1 MSKEKENKYNT
12 SANPPSGG
20 EGAKDSTSKAPPLAN
35 GGKGSS
41 ATVTGKAFDWQLLKR
56 IMHYVKPYTSVFVIA
71 AFLTIFL
78 AVIALFQPILIQRT
92 LDKYILANDYHG
104 LVFMVE
110 LMIGQLVVQTIAQY
124 YQTYLTNSLGQ
135 SVIRDLRKDVF
146 NHITSLRL
154 KYFDRTPIGMLI
166 TRTVSDLET
175 IADIFSEGLISIMG
189 DMLLVFAVIGYM
201 LWQDWKLALITLI
214 PMPFLFAS
222 TYVFKEAIKSSFQ
235 EVRTQVA
242 QLNTF
247 LAEHISGIS
256 VIQYF
261 SREEQEMRK
270 FKAVNLKYRDAN
282 IRSNWYYSI
291 FFPVV
296 EILFAVCMALLVWYG
311 CKRILNDQQIHAIS
325 ASEGGITPG
334 LITSFIVLL
343 NMLFRPI
350 RQLADKFNTLQ
361 MGMVG
366 ADRIF
371 KVLDT
376 DEVATDDGKLAP
388 SVLEGDIEFKD
399 VWFAYNDENWVL
411 KNINF
416 HIKPGE
422 TLALVGATGAGK
434 SSTINILNR
443 FYDIGKGSVTVD
455 GYDIREY
462 KVDYLR
468 SKIATVIQDVFLFTD
483 TIGNNIS
490 LNNTQITR
498 EEIIKA
504 AKDVGAHEFIERLPG
519 GYDYN
524 VMERGATLSAGQ
536 AQLISFIRALV
547 YNPAILVLDEATS
560 SVDTETEL
568 LIQTAI
574 NKLMQGRTAIV
585 IAHRLSTI
593 QNADKIIV
601 LDHGEIMESGTH
613 QELLRI
619 ENGYYRKLYDL
630 QFNSAGIAKPI

>member
-1 MSKEKENKYNT
+1 MAKENKET
-12 SANPPSGG
+12 
-20 EGAKDSTSKAPPLAN
+20 TSKAPPS
-35 GGKGSS
+35 GGGGGS
-41 ATVTGKAFDWQLLKR
+41 VTGKAFDWHLLKR
-56 IMHYVKPYTSVFVIA
+56 IMHYVTPYRSVFVIA
-71 AFLTIFL
+71 GFLTIFL
-78 AVIALFQPILIQRT
+78 AVIALIQPILIQRT
-92 LDKYILANDYHG
+92 LDKYILTNDYHG

-110 LMIGQLVVQTIAQY
+110 LMVGQLIVQTIAQY

-256 VIQYF
+256 IIQYF

-311 CKRILNDQQIHAIS
+311 CKRILNDQQMHAIS
-325 ASEGGITPG
+325 ASQGGITPG

-388 SVLEGDIEFKD
+388 PALQGDIEFKD

-443 FYDIGKGSVTVD
+443 FYDIGKGTVTVD
-455 GYDIREY
+455 GHDIREY

-490 LNNTQITR
+490 LNNTEITR
-498 EEIIKA
+498 EEIIAA

>member
-1 MSKEKENKYNT
+1 MSQ
-12 SANPPSGG
+12 
-20 EGAKDSTSKAPPLAN
+20 
-35 GGKGSS
+35 
-41 ATVTGKAFDWQLLKR
+41 VTGKALDWNLLGRVMK
-56 IMHYVKPYTSVFVIA
+56 YVKPYRSTFVIA

-78 AVIALFQPILIQRT
+78 AGSALVQPILMQLT
-92 LDKYILANDYHG
+92 LDKYILANNYNG
-104 LVFMVE
+104 LVLMVV
-110 LMIGQLVVQTIAQY
+110 LMIAQLAMQTAVQY
-124 YQTYLTNSLGQ
+124 YQTYSTNALGQ

-146 NHITSLRL
+146 NHIMSLRL

-175 IADIFSEGLISIMG
+175 IADIFSEGLISIVG
-189 DMLLVFAVIGYM
+189 DLLLVLAIIILM
-201 LWQDWKLALITLI
+201 MISDWKLALITLI
-214 PMPFLFAS
+214 PMPFLMLS

-242 QLNTF
+242 HLNTF

-256 VIQYF
+256 IIQYF
-261 SREEQEMRK
+261 SREDQEMRK
-270 FKAVNLKYRDAN
+270 FKSVNMKYRDAN

-296 EILFAVCMALLVWYG
+296 EILFACSMALLVWYG
-311 CKRILNDQQIHAIS
+311 CKRILTDQQLVSLGTRNHPV
-325 ASEGGITPG
+325 TPG
-334 LITSFIVLL
+334 MILSFIVLL
-343 NMLFRPI
+343 NLLFRPI

-376 DEVATDDGKLAP
+376 DEVAANTGTLRPTSLRGAIDF
-388 SVLEGDIEFKD
+388 EN

-416 HIKPGE
+416 HVNPGE

-443 FYDIGKGSVTVD
+443 FYEIGQGAAKVD
-455 GYDIREY
+455 GIDIREY
-462 KVDYLR
+462 DVAYLR
-468 SKIATVIQDVFLFTD
+468 SQIATVIQDVFLFSD
-483 TIGNNIS
+483 TIANNIS
-490 LNNTQITR
+490 LNNPTITR
-498 EEIIKA
+498 EQIIAA
-504 AKDVGAHEFIERLPG
+504 AKDVGAHDFIERLPG

-524 VMERGATLSAGQ
+524 VMEPGSTLSSGQ

-568 LIQTAI
+568 LIQNAI

-601 LDHGEIMESGTH
+601 LDHGEIKEMGTH
-613 QELLRI
+613 QELLKI
-619 ENGYYRKLYDL
+619 EHGYYRKLYDL
-630 QFNSAGIAKPI
+630 QFNSAGIVKS

>member
-1 MSKEKENKYNT
+1 MSQ
-12 SANPPSGG
+12 P
-20 EGAKDSTSKAPPLAN
+20 
-35 GGKGSS
+35 
-41 ATVTGKAFDWQLLKR
+41 VTGKAIDWQLLTR
-56 IMHYVKPYTSVFVIA
+56 IMQYVRPYKRTFYIA
-71 AFLTIFL
+71 AFLTVFI
-78 AVIALFQPILIQRT
+78 AVIALAQPILMEKA
-92 LDKYILANDYHG
+92 LDDYILAGNYNG
-104 LVFMVE
+104 LVIIVI
-110 LMIGQLVVQTIAQY
+110 LMIVQLIIQTVAQY
-124 YQTYLTNSLGQ
+124 YQTYSTNALGQ
-135 SVIRDLRKDVF
+135 SVIRDLRIHVF
-146 NHITSLRL
+146 NHIMGLRL

-175 IADIFSEGLISIMG
+175 IADIFSEGLISIAG
-189 DMLLVFAVIGYM
+189 DLLLVVSIIIYM
-201 LWQDWKLALITLI
+201 LTQDWKLTLITLI
-214 PMPFLFAS
+214 PLPFLLAA

-235 EVRTQVA
+235 DVRTHVA

-247 LAEHISGIS
+247 LQEHISGIS
-256 VIQYF
+256 IIQYF

-270 FKAVNLKYRDAN
+270 FNVVNEKYRDAN

-296 EILFAVCMALLVWYG
+296 EIFVACSIGLLVWYG
-311 CKRILNDQQIHAIS
+311 CKRILSDQQMASLS
-325 ASEGGITPG
+325 ATRQGITPG
-334 LITSFIVLL
+334 KILAFITLL
-343 NMLFRPI
+343 NLLFRPI

-376 DEVATDDGKLAP
+376 DETAP
-388 SVLEGDIEFKD
+388 NNGTLQPGTLRGHIQFTN

-411 KNINF
+411 KNLNF
-416 HIKPGE
+416 EIQPGE

-443 FYDIGKGSVTVD
+443 FYEIGQGNVQVD
-455 GYDIREY
+455 GVDI
-462 KVDYLR
+462 KDYELNFLR
-468 SKIATVIQDVFLFTD
+468 SQIATVIQDVFLFSD
-483 TIGNNIS
+483 TIANNIS
-490 LNNTQITR
+490 LNNPAITR
-498 EEIIKA
+498 EQVIKA
-504 AKDVGAHEFIERLPG
+504 ATDVGAHEFIERLPG

-536 AQLISFIRALV
+536 AQLISFVRALV

-560 SVDTETEL
+560 SVDTETEI
-568 LIQTAI
+568 LIQNAI
-574 NKLMQGRTAIV
+574 DKLMDGRTAIV

-593 QNADKIIV
+593 QKADKIIV
-601 LDHGEIMESGTH
+601 LDHGEIKEMGTH

-630 QFNSAGIAKPI
+630 QFNSAGIER

>member
-1 MSKEKENKYNT
+1 MAKDKKESTSKV
-12 SANPPSGG
+12 PPSGG
-20 EGAKDSTSKAPPLAN
+20 
-35 GGKGSS
+35 GGGV
-41 ATVTGKAFDWQLLKR
+41 VTGKAVDWKLLR
-56 IMHYVKPYTSVFVIA
+56 RVMHYVKPYNGIFIIA
-71 AFLTIFL
+71 TLLTIFL
-78 AVIALFQPILIQRT
+78 AAIALAQPILIQLT

-104 LVFMVE
+104 LVFMIE
-110 LMIGQLVVQTIAQY
+110 LMIGQLVIQTIAQY

-135 SVIRDLRKDVF
+135 SVIRDLRIDIF

-189 DMLLVFAVIGYM
+189 DLLLVIAVIGYM
-201 LWQDWKLALITLI
+201 LFQDWKLALITLI
-214 PMPFLFAS
+214 PMPLLFAS

-242 QLNTF
+242 HLNTF

-256 VIQYF
+256 IIQYF

-270 FKAVNLKYRDAN
+270 FRSVNEKYRDAN

-296 EILFAVCMALLVWYG
+296 EILFAICIALLVWYG
-311 CKRILNDQQIHAIS
+311 CKRILSDQQLHSIS
-325 ASEGGITPG
+325 ASPGGVTPG
-334 LITSFIVLL
+334 VITGFIVLL

-376 DEVATDDGKLAP
+376 DEVAIDKGKLTPPA
-388 SVLEGDIEFKD
+388 LQGEIEFNN

-443 FYDIGKGSVTVD
+443 FYDIGKGEVKVD
-455 GYDIREY
+455 GIDIREY

-490 LNNTQITR
+490 LNNPDITR

-504 AKDVGAHEFIERLPG
+504 AKDVGAHDFIERLPG

-547 YNPAILVLDEATS
+547 YNPTILVLDEATS

-568 LIQTAI
+568 LIQNAI

-601 LDHGEIMESGTH
+601 LDHGEIKETGTH

-630 QFNSAGIAKPI
+630 QFNSAGIAKPIE

>member
-1 MSKEKENKYNT
+1 M
-12 SANPPSGG
+12 AQ
-20 EGAKDSTSKAPPLAN
+20 
-35 GGKGSS
+35 
-41 ATVTGKAFDWQLLKR
+41 VTGKALDWKLLSR
-56 IMHYVKPYTSVFVIA
+56 IMHYVKPYNRTFIIA
-71 AFLTIFL
+71 ALLTIFL
-78 AVIALFQPILIQRT
+78 AVIALAQPILMQKA
-92 LDKYILANDYHG
+92 LDDCIMTNNYDKL
-104 LVFMVE
+104 LLMVC
-110 LMIGQLVVQTIAQY
+110 LMIGLLAVQTAAQY
-124 YQTYLTNSLGQ
+124 YQTFMTNALGQ
-135 SVIRDLRKDVF
+135 SVIRDLRIAIF
-146 NHITSLRL
+146 NHIMSLRL
-154 KYFDRTPIGMLI
+154 KYFDKTPIGMLI

-189 DMLLVFAVIGYM
+189 DMLLLVSLIIYM
-201 LWQDWKLALITLI
+201 LVQDWKLTLVTITPI
-214 PMPFLFAS
+214 PFLLIA
-222 TYVFKEAIKSSFQ
+222 TYIFKEAIKTSFQ
-235 EVRTQVA
+235 DVRTHVA

-247 LAEHISGIS
+247 LQEHISGIS
-256 VIQYF
+256 IIQYF
-261 SREEQEMRK
+261 AREDQELRK
-270 FKAVNLKYRDAN
+270 FEAVNEKYRDAN

-296 EILFAVCMALLVWYG
+296 EIFMACSTGLLVWYG
-311 CKRILNDQQIHAIS
+311 CKRILTDQQMSMIS
-325 ASEGGITPG
+325 ASPKGITPG
-334 LITSFIVLL
+334 LIIAFIALL
-343 NMLFRPI
+343 NLLFRPI

-376 DEVATDDGKLAP
+376 NETAVNNGTLNTGTLKGEIVFDK
-388 SVLEGDIEFKD
+388 

-411 KNINF
+411 KNISF
-416 HIKPGE
+416 AIKPGE

-443 FYDIGKGSVTVD
+443 FYEIARGSVQVD
-455 GYDIREY
+455 GVNIN
-462 KVDYLR
+462 DYELSFLR
-468 SKIATVIQDVFLFTD
+468 SQIATVIQDVFLFSD
-483 TIGNNIS
+483 TIANNIS
-490 LNNTQITR
+490 LNNPSITR
-498 EEIIKA
+498 QQIIAA

-536 AQLISFIRALV
+536 AQLLTFVRAMV

-574 NKLMQGRTAIV
+574 DKLMEGRTAIV

-593 QNADKIIV
+593 QKADKILV
-601 LDHGEIMESGTH
+601 LDHGEIKETGTH

-619 ENGYYRKLYDL
+619 EDGYYRKLYDL
-630 QFNSAGIAKPI
+630 QFNSGGIERE

>member
-1 MSKEKENKYNT
+1 MSEI
-12 SANPPSGG
+12 
-20 EGAKDSTSKAPPLAN
+20 
-35 GGKGSS
+35 
-41 ATVTGKAFDWQLLKR
+41 TGKALDWKLLKR
-56 IMHYVKPYTSVFVIA
+56 VMHYVKPYNLTFVLS

-78 AVIALFQPILIQRT
+78 AASALVQPVLMQKT
-92 LDKYILANDYHG
+92 LDDYILKSDYPG
-104 LVFMVE
+104 LVFMIE
-110 LMIGQLVVQTIAQY
+110 LMTGMLIIQTAAQY
-124 YQTYLTNSLGQ
+124 FQTYLTNSLGQ
-135 SVIRDLRKDVF
+135 SVIRDLRIDVF
-146 NHITSLRL
+146 NHVISLRL

-189 DMLLVFAVIGYM
+189 DMLLLLAVIGYM
-201 LWQDWKLALITLI
+201 IYKDWRLALITLT
-214 PMPFLFAS
+214 PMPFLLLS
-222 TYVFKEAIKSSFQ
+222 TYIFKEAIKSSFQ

-256 VIQYF
+256 VIQFF
-261 SREEQEMRK
+261 SREDQEMRK
-270 FKAVNLKYRDAN
+270 FKVVNKKYRDAN
-282 IRSNWYYSI
+282 IRSNFYYSI

-296 EILFAVCMALLVWYG
+296 EILFAICIALLVWYG
-311 CKRILNDQQIHAIS
+311 CKRILTDGQLRAIS
-325 ASEGGITPG
+325 PTHGDITPG
-334 LITSFIVLL
+334 VILEFILCL
-343 NMLFRPI
+343 NLLFRPI

-371 KVLDT
+371 RVLDT
-376 DEVATDDGKLAP
+376 DEVAVNTGTLKPAGL
-388 SVLEGDIEFKD
+388 LGRIEFKN

-416 HIKPGE
+416 HVERGK

-443 FYDIGKGSVTVD
+443 FYEIGKGNVTID
-455 GYDIREY
+455 GVDIREY
-462 KVDYLR
+462 DVSYLR
-468 SKIATVIQDVFLFTD
+468 SHIATVIQDVFLFTD

-490 LNNTQITR
+490 LNNPEITR
-498 EEIIKA
+498 EQVIAA
-504 AKDVGAHEFIERLPG
+504 AKNVGAHEFIERLPG
-519 GYDYN
+519 GYNYN

-547 YNPAILVLDEATS
+547 YNPTILVLDEATS
-560 SVDTETEL
+560 SVDTETEI
-568 LIQTAI
+568 LIQNAI

-601 LDHGEIMESGTH
+601 LDHGEIKESGTH

-619 ENGYYRKLYDL
+619 EHGYYRKLYDL
-630 QFNSAGIAKPI
+630 QFNSAGISRV